1 MTRGLVL
8 GKFAPFHRGHQRL
21 VERSLAT
28 CDETVVLVYDS
39 PEVTRIPLHT
49 RCQWIKRIYPSVVV
63 IAGVDAPSAAGR
75 DPVIMRLQEDYI
87 TRTVPVPIT
96 HFFSG
101 EWYGEH
107 VSAALGAI
115 DVRVDETRGP
125 DSVSGTKLR
134 ADPFAHRTCV
144 DPIVY
149 RDLVRWVVLLGAEST
164 GKSTLAEALARKLNT
179 VFVPEFGRDFWVQH
193 RNADGRLSPEQLVEL
208 AQEHRRREEAAALE
222 ANRMLVV
229 DTDARTTRQ
238 YARWYHDGRVPPE
251 LDRLANDA
259 VSRYALTVLCS
270 DDIPYSDD
278 GTRAG
283 PERRKIAQ
291 HEILAELKQSGADW
305 IETRGDVPERVDQV
319 VSALRERAFLTWC

>member
-49 RCQWIKRIYPSVVV
+49 RCQWIEQIYPSVVV
-63 IAGVDAPSAAGR
+63 IAGVNAPSAAGR
-75 DPVIMRLQEDYI
+75 DPAIMRLQEDYI
-87 TRTVPVPIT
+87 TRTVPRPIT

-107 VSAALGAI
+107 VSAALGAV
-115 DVRVDETRGP
+115 DVRVDEARRVE
-125 DSVSGTKLR
+125 SVSGTKLR
-134 ADPFAHRTCV
+134 ADPFAHRAFV

-164 GKSTLAEALARKLNT
+164 GKSTLAEALAKRLNT
-179 VFVPEFGRDFWVQH
+179 VFVPEFGRDFWMQH
-193 RNADGRLSPEQLVEL
+193 RRADGTLSPDQLVEL

-222 ANRMLVV
+222 ANRILVV

-238 YARWYHDGRVPPE
+238 YARWYHEGSVPAA
-251 LDRLANDA
+251 LDRLADDA
-259 VSRYALTVLCS
+259 TTRSALTVLCG
-270 DDIPYSDD
+270 DDMPYFDD

-283 PERRKIAQ
+283 VERRTTAQ
-291 HEILAELKQSGADW
+291 QEIRAELMRSGADW
-305 IETRGDVPERVDQV
+305 IETHGEVAARIEQV
-319 VSALRERAFLTWC
+319 VGALQERAFLTWC